1 MKLFVLSL
9 AVSLLLM
16 TATLG
21 IADGDP
27 DLVAYFPFDGNPE
40 DASGNDNHGKITG
53 RYKLVEGKFGDAIHL
68 DPGAYVEMQTSDS
81 LNGDIFKSDPF
92 AISAWIQPNFKGDYW
107 QHIWRS
113 IGTGHNTFFLNIDGV
128 LSWRG
133 IARGN
138 YWTVLCET
146 GWGIVEADKWTHVL
160 IQSDGDKFR
169 IYADGEKVAETDFQ
183 ETLGNNVTYHLGGE
197 GGETFAGLMDDVAVF
212 TRVLDEEEISLILN
226 NGAAIFLSGS
236 KATVRLSPTTVYSP
250 AVGEQFTLS
259 VKIVD
264 GENVA
269 GYQATLQ
276 FDTSALRYV
285 ESSNGNYFPAV
296 ASIVQ
301 GNTVTLISGSLTEEN
316 KGDGV
321 LAIIT
326 FEVIAVKPST
336 LKLSEVS
343 FVDLD
348 GRRSSPRFIKNA
360 AVEIAP
366 EDINEDG
373 IFNILDLV
381 LVGANFGQTGENSA
395 DVNEDGIVDIV
406 DLILVASAIASNTAG
421 APSLWDHNLEVA
433 PTRAEVQHWLMQ
445 AQRLNLTDPTAQRGI
460 VFLEQLL
467 ATLTPKETALLPNY
481 PNPFNPETWIP
492 YQLAEPANMTVSI
505 YSVNGRLVRTLELG
519 HQSIGIYESRSRAA
533 YWNGRNAQG
542 EPVASGVYFYTL
554 TAGDFSA
561 TKKMV
566 IRR

>member
-21 IADGDP
+21 IADGHP

-53 RYKLVEGKFGDAIHL
+53 RYKLVEGKFGDTIHL

-107 QHIWRS
+107 QQIWRS
-113 IGTGHNTFFLNIDGV
+113 IGTGQNTFFLNIDGV

-133 IARGN
+133 RTRG

-146 GWGIVEADKWTHVL
+146 DWGIVEADKWTHVL

-183 ETLGNNVTYHLGGE
+183 ETLGNNITYRIGDSGD
-197 GGETFAGLMDDVAVF
+197 ETFAGLIDDVAVF
-212 TRVLDEEEISLILN
+212 TRALHEEEISLILN
-226 NGAAIFLSGS
+226 GAAIFLSG
-236 KATVRLSPTTVYSP
+236 VRLSPTTVYSP

-348 GRRSSPRFIKNA
+348 GRRSAPRFIKNA

-505 YSVNGRLVRTLELG
+505 YSVNGRLIRTLELG